1 MYSTLD
7 FNGSTNADEAT
18 SSGRGP
24 AWTRNE
30 MLLLIET
37 YTKYY
42 DSLQNTTGDNEK
54 NAIYRHM
61 WSDYNQKA
69 IAQGLIC
76 RTSDQ
81 QKDKWKRMVENFK
94 LEFTARHSTGAAGS
108 AVDPVYDKLEELLK
122 RYPTIL
128 PPYTYNSYRRSFEG
142 LAGSPSQYTAEHERP
157 EAQQDSEP
165 PLRRRRMETPS
176 PAPTPQPTFPSS
188 APLPRL
194 PQPTRRRREAT
205 LSADTQALI
214 NRMDRE
220 HELRRGEFR
229 ELREYLQRQGDINN
243 SAVNTLLGS
252 IERISTVV
260 ERYEARM
267 REIHDRLNQRL
278 N

>member
-1 MYSTLD
+1 
-7 FNGSTNADEAT
+7 
-18 SSGRGP
+18 
-24 AWTRNE
+24 
-30 MLLLIET
+30 
-37 YTKYY
+37 
-42 DSLQNTTGDNEK
+42 
-54 NAIYRHM
+54 
-61 WSDYNQKA
+61 
-69 IAQGLIC
+69 
-76 RTSDQ
+76 
-81 QKDKWKRMVENFK
+81 MVENFK
-94 LEFTARHSTGAAGS
+94 LEFLARHSTRAAGS

-128 PPYTYNSYRRSFEG
+128 PPYT
-142 LAGSPSQYTAEHERP
+142 
-157 EAQQDSEP
+157 
-165 PLRRRRMETPS
+165 
-176 PAPTPQPTFPSS
+176 
-188 APLPRL
+188 
-194 PQPTRRRREAT
+194 RRREAT